1 MTEGSWESTH
11 VVGANK
17 GAGNKWE
24 VQVTSSVT
32 LSLGVQGEGVG
43 KVHVGGTKTLQ
54 GKTNVTMQLSKPD
67 EVMMQLGP
75 LLETMEKNILDSLNA
90 VYLNRASSTVASIRK
105 AGDPRR
111 EKELTEK
118 LAKAAAASPL

>member
-1 MTEGSWESTH
+1 M
-11 VVGANK
+11 VGANK